1 MFVPRA
7 GACRALLVRSG
18 NNAVSKV
25 TKMPYATL
33 TARQEQILRFIA
45 AYADEYGLPPSLREI
60 GAKHGIGSTN
70 AVNDHLRAL
79 ERKGYLGARR
89 PLITRDLRLTEKAKR
104 FIGGEPVPAAERY
117 MVVINREGTVEARVF
132 DALADAQAYF
142 DTWGAQWTETYLCVV
157 MNGPGKPVMATPE
170 PPAIRRALER
180 SEGTPVGESSD
191 ESVRVDMHLP
201 EGTSDPSGHEGA
213 GAEGCGAQGVD
224 LQPAGIVFDE
234 VCSGEVSP
242 QGEQPGADG
251 EAERGGGGSGQA
263 GVRAACGAGP
273 EGVTQ

>member
-1 MFVPRA
+1 MTPPSH
-7 GACRALLVRSG
+7 L
-18 NNAVSKV
+18 
-25 TKMPYATL
+25 PL
-33 TARQEQILRFIA
+33 TGRQSEILRYIA
-45 AYADEYGLPPSLREI
+45 AYLDEHGIPPSLREI

-201 EGTSDPSGHEGA
+201 EGASDPGGHEGA
-213 GAEGCGAQGVD
+213 GAEGCGSQGVD
-224 LQPAGIVFDE
+224 LQPAGVVLDE
-234 VCSGEVSP
+234 VCG
-242 QGEQPGADG
+242 G
-251 EAERGGGGSGQA
+251 EASPEDGGDGTEGDAGGRGEGSGQT
-263 GVRAACGAGP
+263 GVGAACSAGS